1 MYADVVFHE
10 QPDWSQRPGRRLA
23 VSFLPASLIVAGVLA
38 TLRMPVV
45 GQTQPVA
52 ELRVQ
57 ILVNDV
63 VETVHTPFVDEPVP
77 EVEEAVEPST
87 VVPPIPAE
95 PVTGEARE
103 PTDWYLQ
110 IPEAAKAVLDAR
122 SRTYSV
128 NPGFDEKRRAAAE
141 QFRPS
146 EAPVERPIWE
156 NVERDTL
163 GRTILV
169 SGDCY
174 RVLDDP
180 NVGSREAFLTFGQYI
195 TSCAY
200 YKRPPQKLPFVDE
213 INNRRA
219 SQARYAP
226 RAAE

>member
-1 MYADVVFHE
+1 MYAEVVFHE
-10 QPDWSQRPGRRLA
+10 QPDWSQRSGRRLA
-23 VSFLPASLIVAGVLA
+23 VSFLPATLIIAGALA
-38 TLRMPVV
+38 VLRMPVV
-45 GQTQPVA
+45 GQTQPLA
-52 ELRVQ
+52 EIWVR

-63 VETVHTPFVDEPVP
+63 VETVQTTFVEDSGSELEEVVVP
-77 EVEEAVEPST
+77 GA
-87 VVPPIPAE
+87 VVPPLAAE
-95 PVTGEARE
+95 PVTTEARE

-110 IPEAAKAVLDAR
+110 IPEAAKAALDAR
-122 SRTYSV
+122 PRAYSV
-128 NPGFDEKRRAAAE
+128 NPGFDEKRRAAAR

-163 GRTILV
+163 GRTVLV

-174 RVLDDP
+174 RVIDDP
-180 NVGSREAFLTFGQYI
+180 NVGSREAFLTFGQYM

-213 INNRRA
+213 INSRRA